1 MSFGAEPGRPGEA
14 WAVFVGQTRP
24 SARHR
29 LSTPCPPGRSAGLLH
44 IDAPPGV
51 LHEPRLDAIEMPSAP
66 GRTRMPFQGGGT
78 ARERRARHEVMS
90 RGKRMCV
97 PWHRGEIRSDRNR
110 WVTLR
115 AVGGGRLAARGRAGG
130 GPFWGDAKAGA
141 LAVWRRG
148 RCLCRRTDCALE
160 VGQSVECSSCGG
172 NLEQNRLEG
181 TPLLS
186 AVSPGT
192 GRRRERRFESCSGYR
207 SPGGSPWGRRRA
219 GDVAPRQQQKAT
231 RKAGSRDSESIRREA
246 GARPRERRSVV
257 QASLLM
263 VAQQAARLS
272 LERPEPETV
281 VPRFARS
288 SCGL

>member
-1 MSFGAEPGRPGEA
+1 MTEKPLEAVIGLRGSAGQSHSDLPARAHWTTFRRMGVPREVREVSFGAEPGRPGEA

-130 GPFWGDAKAGA
+130 GAF
-141 LAVWRRG
+141 L
-148 RCLCRRTDCALE
+148 
-160 VGQSVECSSCGG
+160 
-172 NLEQNRLEG
+172 
-181 TPLLS
+181 
-186 AVSPGT
+186 
-192 GRRRERRFESCSGYR
+192 GRR
-207 SPGGSPWGRRRA
+207 
-219 GDVAPRQQQKAT
+219 
-231 RKAGSRDSESIRREA
+231 
-246 GARPRERRSVV
+246 
-257 QASLLM
+257 
-263 VAQQAARLS
+263 
-272 LERPEPETV
+272 
-281 VPRFARS
+281 
-288 SCGL
+288 